1 MDQSSTS
8 SVTTKRL
15 YMCRRCRA
23 PITPTPA
30 QARRSDFMC
39 SSCSHSKL
47 AAWRQSNPERIQVH
61 RARYKQTH
69 AEQIRA
75 ADARRDKKRRDRA
88 AERFAKWH
96 RQHPD
101 VRPVIRKVHLAVLR
115 AIRKGL
121 LVRPDNCEACQR
133 SGCQIDA
140 AHYDYAEPL
149 RVRWLCKSCHTMWDA
164 REPKTYVPQ
173 GGAA

>member
-61 RARYKQTH
+61 RALVGRHH
-69 AEQIRA
+69 ASMRPRQPAANRRA
-75 ADARRDKKRRDRA
+75 SRSEPRRQEIEAQFESALSMIADCLA
-88 AERFAKWH
+88 AW
-96 RQHPD
+96 
-101 VRPVIRKVHLAVLR
+101 V
-115 AIRKGL
+115 
-121 LVRPDNCEACQR
+121 PDNGPAN
-133 SGCQIDA
+133 
-140 AHYDYAEPL
+140 
-149 RVRWLCKSCHTMWDA
+149 
-164 REPKTYVPQ
+164 
-173 GGAA
+173 